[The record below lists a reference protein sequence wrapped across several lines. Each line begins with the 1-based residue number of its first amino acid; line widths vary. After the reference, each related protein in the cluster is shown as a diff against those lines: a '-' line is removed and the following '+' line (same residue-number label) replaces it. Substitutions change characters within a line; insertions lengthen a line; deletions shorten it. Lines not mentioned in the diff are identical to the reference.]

1 MEKKLWTIPPV
12 RVEEAMYADL
22 HALAGI
28 RDMSLSDIVR
38 EALTD
43 YLRSVEDEYHSL
55 HSIFAGRERR
65 RNAVSVLARNDGEA
79 A

>member
-22 HALAGI
+22 HALAGL

-38 EALTD
+38 EALTP
-43 YLRSVEDEYHSL
+43 
-55 HSIFAGRERR
+55 
-65 RNAVSVLARNDGEA
+65 RNDSEA